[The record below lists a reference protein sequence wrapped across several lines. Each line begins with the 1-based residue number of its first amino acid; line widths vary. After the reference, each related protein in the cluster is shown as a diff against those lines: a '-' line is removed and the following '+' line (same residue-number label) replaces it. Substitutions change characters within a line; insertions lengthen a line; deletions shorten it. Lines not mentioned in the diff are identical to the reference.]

1 MEKKMK
7 IKGAIFDMDGT
18 LADSMIL
25 WEIMWAEIG
34 KIYMNDEGFKPDPV
48 FDKSL
53 RVMTLRDAMFAIH
66 DFYGF
71 GESGEAL
78 NASAKA
84 ICHDFYANRV
94 ELKPGA
100 REFLDRLKAKGIPMC
115 LATATSPDLIKLS
128 MAHCGMEE
136 YFDVVISCTEVG
148 KGKEEP
154 DIFLEARKRL
164 GTPLEETWVFED
176 SLVALKTAKKL
187 GMPVVGIYDAY
198 NFGHEEMRELSDHYI
213 ADGEGLDELASMR
226 VFD

>member
-1 MEKKMK
+1 
-7 IKGAIFDMDGT
+7 
-18 LADSMIL
+18 MIL

-34 KIYMNDEGFKPDPV
+34 KHYMNDEHFIPDPV

-53 RVMTLRDAMFAIH
+53 RTMTLRDAMYAIH

-71 GESGEAL
+71 GENAADL
-78 NASAKA
+78 AASAKA
-84 ICHDFYANRV
+84 ICLDFYANRV

-100 REFLDRLKAKGIPMC
+100 KAFLDRLKEKGIPMC
-115 LATATSPDLIKLS
+115 LATATSPDLIRLS
-128 MAHCGMEE
+128 MAHCGMEG

-176 SLVALKTAKKL
+176 SLVAIRTARDA
-187 GMPVVGIYDAY
+187 GMRTVGVYEKNNY
-198 NFGHEEMRELSDHYI
+198 GHEEMEQLADIYIGPGHTLNEIEL
-213 ADGEGLDELASMR
+213 
-226 VFD
+226 

>member
-18 LADSMIL
+18 LADSKIL

-34 KIYMNDEGFKPDPV
+34 KIYMNDEGFKPDQV

-164 GTPLEETWVFED
+164 GIPLEETWVFED
-176 SLVALKTAKKL
+176 SLVAIETAVKI
-187 GMPVVGIYDAY
+187 GMPTVGIYDRF
-198 NFGHEEMRELSDHYI
+198 NFGQEKIREIATEYI
-213 ADGEGLDELASMR
+213 DRGETLMKISLC
-226 VFD
+226 V

>member
-34 KIYMNDEGFKPDPV
+34 KIYMNDEGFKPDRV

-84 ICHDFYANRV
+84 ICRDFYANRV

-176 SLVALKTAKKL
+176 SLVALRTARDAGMKT
-187 GMPVVGIYDAY
+187 VGVYEKNNY
-198 NFGHEEMRELSDHYI
+198 GHEEMESLADIYIGPGHTLNEIEL
-213 ADGEGLDELASMR
+213 
-226 VFD
+226 